1 MYPIY
6 CMVAW
11 INKGYLKYKYF
22 KETILLINWLV
33 DSCMQYQ
40 LGLQLLT
47 NIPKKSKHN
56 ILAQQCYIMLALDTT
71 EHLIY
76 YF

>member
-1 MYPIY
+1 MYPFY

-33 DSCMQYQ
+33 DSCMQYK

-47 NIPKKSKHN
+47 NIPKKQAQYISPTMLHN
-56 ILAQQCYIMLALDTT
+56 VGS
-71 EHLIY
+71 
-76 YF
+76 

>member
-1 MYPIY
+1 MYRLY

-11 INKGYLKYKYF
+11 INTGYLKYKYF

-47 NIPKKSKHN
+47 NIPKKAS
-56 ILAQQCYIMLALDTT
+56 T
-71 EHLIY
+71 IY
-76 YF
+76 

>member
-1 MYPIY
+1 MYPFY

-47 NIPKKSKHN
+47 NIPKKAS
-56 ILAQQCYIMLALDTT
+56 T
-71 EHLIY
+71 IY
-76 YF
+76 